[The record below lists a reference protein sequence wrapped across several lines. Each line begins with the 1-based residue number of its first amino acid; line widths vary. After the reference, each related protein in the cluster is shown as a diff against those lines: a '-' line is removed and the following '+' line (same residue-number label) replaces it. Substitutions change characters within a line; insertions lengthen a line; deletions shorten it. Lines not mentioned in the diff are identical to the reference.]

1 LEINVTDLK
10 PVVIIA
16 GPTACGKTK
25 LALEIAETFD
35 GEIVNADSMQVY
47 EELRILT
54 ARPSDEE
61 MARVPHHLFG
71 CLSVSERCSA
81 GRWLGMAQAALAD
94 IHDRGKLPIIV
105 GGTGLYLK
113 ALTDGLAPIPEVP
126 AEIFEG
132 VQAHFDDVG
141 GERFK
146 TELALVDAAAAERLP
161 ATDRQRLIR
170 AAAVFAA
177 TGQTLSDWQKAQ
189 TSAPGYAA
197 RYGTVLLMPPRDEMY
212 DAINKRFDQM
222 MDLGA
227 MAEAKAFA
235 ELGIA
240 DDLPS
245 ARAVGVAELLREIR
259 GEIALETAVS
269 KAKTASRNLA
279 KRQMTWFR
287 RQIRA
292 DLTSDEKY
300 MERDNDR
307 IFSFIRQF
315 VLTEGN

>member
-1 LEINVTDLK
+1 
-10 PVVIIA
+10 
-16 GPTACGKTK
+16 
-25 LALEIAETFD
+25 
-35 GEIVNADSMQVY
+35 
-47 EELRILT
+47 
-54 ARPSDEE
+54 
-61 MARVPHHLFG
+61 
-71 CLSVSERCSA
+71 
-81 GRWLGMAQAALAD
+81 
-94 IHDRGKLPIIV
+94 
-105 GGTGLYLK
+105 
-113 ALTDGLAPIPEVP
+113 
-126 AEIFEG
+126 

-146 TELALVDAAAAERLP
+146 TELALVDAGAAERLP
-161 ATDRQRLIR
+161 ASDRQRLIR

-189 TSAPGYAA
+189 TSELGYAA
-197 RYGTVLLMPPRDEMY
+197 RYGNVLLMPPRDEMY

-227 MAEAKAFA
+227 MAEAEAFA
-235 ELGIA
+235 ELGIP

-245 ARAVGVAELLREIR
+245 ARAVGVAELLRVIR
-259 GEIALETAVS
+259 GKMPLETAVS

-292 DLTSDEKY
+292 DITSEEKY
-300 MERDNDR
+300 LERDNDK